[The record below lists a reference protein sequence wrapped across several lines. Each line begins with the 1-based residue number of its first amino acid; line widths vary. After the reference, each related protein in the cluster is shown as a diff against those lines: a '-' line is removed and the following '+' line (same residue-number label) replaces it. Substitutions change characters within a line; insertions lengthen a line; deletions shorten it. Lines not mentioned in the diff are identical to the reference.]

1 MKYHQYQKT
10 GMITRV
16 PVAASAV
23 CVLVVLIAILKYY
36 IYIQPD
42 IEAVSTPPTPL
53 VKRASN
59 RKTQSKTVAKD
70 LKQTKRKRRIRR
82 KKVDTPAEEGVYG
95 VVAIA
100 GVYDTGGSSNKLV
113 VFEGVG
119 KLPIRSCKRNTS
131 QHTILRRI
139 FRSYRQCMIDKWRA
153 HILLSIQ
160 MMS

>member
-1 MKYHQYQKT
+1 MKYHQYQTT
-10 GMITRV
+10 GMIMRV

-113 VFEGVG
+113 VFKGVG
-119 KLPIRSCKRNTS
+119 KLPIGDLPENDVHCPQLQKKYNSTYNS
-131 QHTILRRI
+131 EEN
-139 FRSYRQCMIDKWRA
+139 
-153 HILLSIQ
+153 LLLIQ
-160 MMS
+160 AMYDR